1 MKSAAEHAIEVES
14 AYLAGVSANL
24 AAAGGRVMPG
34 KWFKREDHD
43 CADRVKAEMVDR
55 RIYDRA
61 LFARLPHGRGFTIRG
76 FERRWIFG
84 QRLRSVTV
92 AGILAP
98 AGPLLTPDAPAPP
111 VTLAELTSH
120 VRSLMLD
127 SKTPHL
133 IGICSPSGFAE
144 EVWNVPLDLPNV
156 KLVLIEPREQG
167 GWRVASP
174 DGKVDP
180 RLCKLFDPEDVG
192 KKIER
197 VRREIED
204 RSTSLLTG
212 GLTASS
218 MAEQL
223 DLPERIVQEAFAQ
236 AVKADPELRV
246 SAQAGQV
253 MLYRGASAASDQ
265 EGVSMSLSDRIRN
278 LFSREGEETR
288 KINEL
293 AERRARLSVKLDR
306 MYEEIGKLEKKE
318 NELMEEGK
326 ASPSKVAK
334 RRMAGQIAQMRKDI
348 SRCNTS
354 AAILSKQINVIST
367 HIHNLELAQTGS
379 VAQLPTSEELTEAAV
394 NAEEILEQLGA
405 SDALVS
411 SLEVGMAESSISAD
425 EAAILKEL
433 EAAPAEKAA
442 QPEPKDRTADRT
454 GGKTKAKD
462 REGGQAQAE

>member
-1 MKSAAEHAIEVES
+1 MKTAAEHAVEVES
-14 AYLAGVSANL
+14 AYLAGVTANL
-24 AAAGGRVMPG
+24 AAAGARGMAG

-43 CADRVKAEMVDR
+43 CSDRLKAEMVDR
-55 RIYDRA
+55 RIYDRG
-61 LFARLPHGRGFTIRG
+61 LYARLPHSRGFTIRG

-84 QRLRSVTV
+84 KRLRSVTT
-92 AGILAP
+92 AGVLAP
-98 AGPLLTPDAPAPP
+98 PGPLLAEDAQAPP
-111 VTLAELTSH
+111 VTLAELVAH
-120 VRSLMLD
+120 VRSLVLD
-127 SKTPHL
+127 AKTPHL
-133 IGICSPSGFAE
+133 IGICSPSGFE
-144 EVWNVPLDLPNV
+144 EQVWSVPLDLPNV

-167 GWRVASP
+167 GWRVRSP
-174 DGKVDP
+174 DGKLDE

-192 KKIER
+192 RKIER
-197 VRREIED
+197 VRREITD
-204 RSTSLLTG
+204 RSADLLTG

-236 AVKADPELRV
+236 VTKADPELRV
-246 SAQAGQV
+246 SRQAGEV
-253 MLYRGASAASDQ
+253 MLYRGASAVSDR
-265 EGVSMSLSDRIRN
+265 EDGSMSLSDRIKN

-293 AERRARLSVKLDR
+293 SERRARLSVKLDR
-306 MYEEIGKLEKKE
+306 MYEEIGKVEKKE
-318 NELMEEGK
+318 AQLIEEGK

-334 RRMAGQIAQMRKDI
+334 RRLAGQIAQMRKDI

-367 HIHNLELAQTGS
+367 HIHNLELAETGS

-405 SDALVS
+405 NDALVS
-411 SLEVGMAESSISAD
+411 SLEVGMAEASISED

-433 EAAPAEKAA
+433 EGTPADKTA
-442 QPEPKDRTADRT
+442 QPEHRDRAADQT
-454 GGKTKAKD
+454 GGKTQAKR
-462 REGGQAQAE
+462 REGDQAQAE